1 MNHRTVWA
9 IFVLLGLLAGGCATQ
24 PRQTFVRVTANTEPS
39 GAWIYKQGEYP
50 AQTSV
55 YRHLVTDAEKLARK
69 VQLPPLVFE
78 KPGFLPHTW
87 TCSAVSMDS
96 DLWKGQKNW
105 NNGEKVILKKDSSYE
120 GPVNKN
126 HIKLTVNSEPQGARV
141 YSTGRFLGT
150 TPLVLDY
157 TISNRHYQAGSLQ
170 CASLIAVH
178 DSCLPEKQELKLQI
192 DSEWR
197 YEAGQTHEYA
207 TLFLLRRDPNY
218 RPPTIVQQ
226 QGGTSGESTV
236 NMNVKQQKDAL
247 DTLQQAGSII
257 SIFQSLKPLR

>member
-1 MNHRTVWA
+1 
-9 IFVLLGLLAGGCATQ
+9 
-24 PRQTFVRVTANTEPS
+24 
-39 GAWIYKQGEYP
+39 
-50 AQTSV
+50 
-55 YRHLVTDAEKLARK
+55 VTDAEKQARK

-78 KPGFLPHTW
+78 KPGFRPYVW
-87 TCSAVSMDS
+87 KVSAVSMDS
-96 DLWKGQKNW
+96 DLWKRHQDW
-105 NNGEKVILKKDSSYE
+105 NNGDKVRLEKDPSYQ

-141 YSTGRFLGT
+141 YSEGKFFGT
-150 TPLVLDY
+150 TPLMLDY
-157 TISNRHYQAGSLQ
+157 TIGNGNYQSGTLR
-170 CASLIAVH
+170 CAPLIAVH
-178 DSCLPEKQELKLQI
+178 DSCLPAKQELELQI

-207 TLFLLRRDPNY
+207 TLFLLKRDPDY

-226 QGGTSGESTV
+226 QGGTSSESTV

-247 DTLQQAGSII
+247 DVLQQTGSII